1 MFRRKKTESFTLVSL
16 SVSSMR
22 NREIY
27 EITDGGDRA
36 VLKLYTGFF
45 ARDEKPEP
53 DKEATCDKES
63 IIRLLNDCDV
73 LSWDGFSG
81 KNPRGVRDGYMFTFK
96 AELNGGT
103 KVYASGSN
111 NFPKHYRELRDNIIQ
126 ILNGR

>member
-53 DKEATCDKES
+53 DKEATCDKEC

-111 NFPKHYRELRDNIIQ
+111 NFPRHYRKLRDNIIQ
-126 ILNGR
+126 ILNG

>member
-27 EITDGGDRA
+27 EITDGGDLA